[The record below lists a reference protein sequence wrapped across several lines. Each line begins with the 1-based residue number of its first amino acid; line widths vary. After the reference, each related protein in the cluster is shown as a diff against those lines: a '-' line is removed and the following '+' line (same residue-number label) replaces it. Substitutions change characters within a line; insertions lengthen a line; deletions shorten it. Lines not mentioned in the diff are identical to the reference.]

1 MSETEVKTRL
11 TIEQS
16 GDPQIIR
23 DTAAAVRE
31 LAASLQ
37 TLQGA
42 GGASLAPLL
51 AELDQV
57 ITKANAAA
65 AAVSQLTGK

>member
-1 MSETEVKTRL
+1 METEVKTRL

-31 LAASLQ
+31 LAAAVEA
-37 TLQGA
+37 GA
-42 GGASLAPLL
+42 PS
-51 AELDQV
+51 
-57 ITKANAAA
+57 
-65 AAVSQLTGK
+65 